1 MPPQIM
7 YQSNIII
14 RRLPIVICKTNISTQ
29 NSATLKK
36 SLYRRNAMLEFSEQR
51 ITKTM
56 EKYCEY
62 QKENR
67 LR

>member
-29 NSATLKK
+29 NSAPLKK
-36 SLYRRNAMLEFSEQR
+36 ASNVAMPMLEFSEQR
-51 ITKTM
+51 ITHTM
-56 EKYCEY
+56 EKYCES